1 MTRLAQ
7 RAAILLLAANALV
20 GCTASAGA
28 GGPAPSAPPGGAVV
42 TANGNAFDRGQ
53 LAIPA
58 GRPFQLLFENREGAP
73 HNVRIYDDGV
83 DQPLF
88 VGEIFGGPGSRTYE
102 VPPIP
107 AGTHRFR
114 CDVHPDMA
122 GTVTAR

>member
-1 MTRLAQ
+1 MIGFLRGG
-7 RAAILLLAANALV
+7 AILLLV
-20 GCTASAGA
+20 GSILMGCSPSAGSVA
-28 GGPAPSAPPGGAVV
+28 PPPSAPPGGAVV
-42 TANGNAFDRGQ
+42 TANGNAFDRAQ

-88 VGEIFGGPGSRTYE
+88 VGEIFGGPGSRTYD
-102 VPPIP
+102 VPAIP

-122 GTVTAR
+122 GTVTAG

>member
-1 MTRLAQ
+1 MIGFIRGGT
-7 RAAILLLAANALV
+7 ILLLVGSILMGCSPSAASVA
-20 GCTASAGA
+20 
-28 GGPAPSAPPGGAVV
+28 PPPSAPPGGAVV
-42 TANGNAFDRGQ
+42 TAQGNKFDRAE

-73 HNVRIYDDGV
+73 HNVRIYDGSV

-102 VPPIP
+102 VPVIT

-114 CDVHPDMA
+114 CDVHPEMA
-122 GTVTAR
+122 GTVTAG